1 MAPTTTPDRVEPRY
15 SGAEPAL
22 VWSLCTAAVK
32 ARSIQIVA
40 RLGVADQIDRSPVAA
55 TELAAAVDADPGA
68 LDRVLRMLATQGV
81 FERSEAGYSHTPASR
96 LLRSDHPQSMRP
108 IALMTGLPAW
118 WGSVTELEHSIR
130 TGSPAVETLEPK
142 GLWAYFDAR
151 PEEAAVFGR
160 AMTAKAAAQIP
171 AILDAYD
178 FSRFGVIADIGGG
191 RGHLLRA
198 ALDAAPGAEGVLF
211 DLPEVIDAFDL
222 DARRISLQPG
232 DFFSDQF
239 PSADAY
245 LLMEVLHDWPD
256 EDCVAILSAIRRAAP
271 PGACVLVIESVIE
284 DLQDPRPPILDVLML
299 AITGGRER
307 TPDELD
313 ELFDRAGFRKR
324 AVTETRVAIRVVEAV
339 AV

>member
-1 MAPTTTPDRVEPRY
+1 
-15 SGAEPAL
+15 
-22 VWSLCTAAVK
+22 
-32 ARSIQIVA
+32 
-40 RLGVADQIDRSPVAA
+40 
-55 TELAAAVDADPGA
+55 
-68 LDRVLRMLATQGV
+68 
-81 FERSEAGYSHTPASR
+81 
-96 LLRSDHPQSMRP
+96 MRP

-198 ALDAAPGAEGVLF
+198 VLDAAPGAEGVLF

-222 DARRISLQPG
+222 DAQRISLQPG
-232 DFFSDQF
+232 DFFSDRL

-313 ELFDRAGFRKR
+313 ELFARAGFRKR
-324 AVTETRVAIRVVEAV
+324 AVTDTRVAVRVVEAV